1 MKVILT
7 KDVPK
12 LGRKFEVKNVSS
24 GYAQNLL
31 IPKGLAI
38 VATEQALK
46 KAELDRKAME
56 GERKVMQD
64 LIVKN
69 IKDLDG
75 VTVSCTAKANDKGHL
90 FAGLHKEAVAE
101 EIFKQ
106 TQLQIDPNFIQLEHP
121 LKEVGEHEITVKEG
135 DVSATFKLIIT
146 S

>member
-75 VTVSCTAKANDKGHL
+75 ITVSCTAKANDKGHL

>member
-75 VTVSCTAKANDKGHL
+75 ITVSCIAKANDKGHL

-146 S
+146 G

>member
-146 S
+146 G